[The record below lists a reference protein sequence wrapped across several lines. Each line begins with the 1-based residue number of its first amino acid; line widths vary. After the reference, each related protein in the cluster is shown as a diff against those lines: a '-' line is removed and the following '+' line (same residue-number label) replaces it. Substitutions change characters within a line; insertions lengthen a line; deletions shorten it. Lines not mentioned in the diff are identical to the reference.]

1 MIRCPRCS
9 EDNPP
14 RARFCLN
21 CGQSLIRAE
30 QAVTAE
36 ERRVVTAV
44 FIDLVGSTAL
54 AESADPEDVR
64 ARLVPYH
71 DRVRRELERHGGT
84 VEKFIGDAVVA
95 IFGAPVANE
104 DDPERAVRA
113 SFAVRDG
120 VAALNDADAW
130 LALTVRIG
138 VCTGE
143 SLVRMGARLAEGESL
158 AMGDV
163 MNTAARIQS
172 SAAPGGILVSQ
183 ATQRATA
190 HAVDYAEHE
199 PLTAKGKAEP
209 VPVWEALGLKAA
221 RHRRRSDAPFVGRED
236 ELAQLGGLWDGV
248 VAARG
253 PASAIVV
260 AEPGIGKTRLLAAFA
275 DDAGVDALWGRCL
288 PYGEGGAYGPV
299 GEILAAV
306 GVERI
311 LAGAEGSELRTVAA
325 AIDMVLGA
333 GSAGEI
339 TRGELHWGIRRAL
352 ELVSRDALVVIFED
366 LHWAE
371 PGLLELVGFLRA
383 GSFPLLVLCTAR
395 PGGPD
400 LGADLVLELAPLS
413 AADSRTLVNDLLG
426 GLAEDASLEPVVEAS
441 HGNPLYL
448 EETVHMLAD
457 EGFLSGSSPPER
469 LPAPPSLTSMIGAR
483 LDRLPDHERHLALRA
498 AVLGS
503 SFWPGAVTALDGI
516 SDVERGLEALTTL
529 DVAERRPVSTVS
541 GEREFAFKHDLIR
554 EVAYGRLPKGLRV
567 QLHVRSADW
576 LAAHQERD
584 ELVEMGAFHL
594 EQACRLAGEI
604 ERSPVAPPILEAAAA
619 LTAAAEKAERREGLE
634 EADRF
639 YVRAL
644 DLVVDEEHP
653 ETAAELRLG
662 RARVLAAAGK
672 LQEAAE
678 RFRSVA
684 ADAASL
690 GRRDLRGAALV
701 GLGNALQK
709 QGAPGEAHE
718 HLLEAEAIAKD
729 MGEGRLEVQALF
741 ELAEIDRDF
750 RGEVTVAVE
759 TLERALELAATLDD
773 RRLLAEGNLRLGFV
787 LNAAG
792 RLADAEVALARSA
805 EIGAEL
811 DSRRDESRATFLRAW
826 TAYHLG
832 RPAEAERLALE
843 AQEWFQRTGDRYF
856 LVQNLRALAEYA
868 LARGDPAL
876 AANKLDEAL
885 LIEQERE
892 GWLFSVMN
900 ADLAEVLVRLGRLD
914 EARARAATA
923 VETAPEDD
931 PGTRAAACVATACVS
946 GAAGDHERTRRQA
959 EEALAIY
966 ERLGNAL
973 ELARARIVLARA
985 LTSVGDREEALR
997 HLELAAGESE
1007 RVGAVTLAR
1016 TARAAVAELG

>member
-21 CGQSLIRAE
+21 CGQALGRAD
-30 QAVTAE
+30 QDVTAE

-143 SLVRMGARLAEGESL
+143 SLVRLGARLAEGESL

-172 SAAPGGILVSQ
+172 AAPPGGILVSL
-183 ATQRATA
+183 ATRRATS

-209 VPVWEALGLKAA
+209 VQVSEAVALRAA

-236 ELAQLGGLWDGV
+236 ELAELRSLWDGV
-248 VAARG
+248 VAARR
-253 PASAIVV
+253 PASAFLV

-275 DDAGVDALWGRCL
+275 DDAGVEALWGRCL

-306 GVERI
+306 GVDRI
-311 LAGAEGSELRTVAA
+311 LADAEDSELRTLTAA
-325 AIDMVLGA
+325 VDAVLGA
-333 GSAGEI
+333 GSVSEI

-352 ELVSRDALVVIFED
+352 ELVTRDGLVVIFED

-371 PGLLELVGFLRA
+371 PGLLELVDFLRA
-383 GSFPLLVLCTAR
+383 GSFPLLLLCTAR

-400 LGADLVLELAPLS
+400 LGADLLLELAPLS
-413 AADSRTLVNDLLG
+413 VDDSRALVNELLG
-426 GLAEDASLEPVVEAS
+426 GLAEDAPLEPVVAAA

-457 EGFLSGSSPPER
+457 EGFLSGSTPPDR

-483 LDRLPDHERHLALRA
+483 LDRLPDQERHLALRA

-516 SDVERGLEALTTL
+516 SDVERGLEALTVL
-529 DVAERRPVSTVS
+529 DVAEKRPVSTVS

-576 LAAHQERD
+576 LVAHQERD

-594 EQACRLAGEI
+594 EQACKLAREI
-604 ERSPVAPPILEAAAA
+604 ERSPVAPPVLEAAAA
-619 LTAAAEKAERREGLE
+619 LTTAAEKAERREGLE

-644 DLVVDEEHP
+644 ELVVDEEHP
-653 ETAAELRLG
+653 ESAAELRLG

-672 LQEAAE
+672 LEDATE

-684 ADAASL
+684 ADAAGL

-709 QGAPGEAHE
+709 QGSPDEAHTY
-718 HLLEAEAIAKD
+718 LLEAKSIAEEIGD
-729 MGEGRLEVQALF
+729 RILEVRSLF

-750 RGEVTVAVE
+750 RGEVPVAVE
-759 TLERALELAATLDD
+759 TLEHALELAASFDD

-792 RLADAEVALARSA
+792 RLADAERALGRSA
-805 EIGAEL
+805 AIGAEL

-832 RPAEAERLALE
+832 RPGEAERLALE

-856 LVQNLRALAEYA
+856 LVQNLRALAQYA
-868 LARGDPAL
+868 FARGDPAA
-876 AANKLDEAL
+876 AANRLEEAL
-885 LIEQERE
+885 LIEQDRE
-892 GWLFSVMN
+892 GWLSSGMN
-900 ADLAEVLVRLGRLD
+900 ADLAEVLVALGRLD
-914 EARARAATA
+914 EARERAAIAVTTAPDDDPAARASAW
-923 VETAPEDD
+923 
-931 PGTRAAACVATACVS
+931 VASACVS
-946 GAAGDHERTRRQA
+946 AASGDRERTMQQA
-959 EEALAIY
+959 EDALAIS
-966 ERLGNAL
+966 EQLGNSL
-973 ELARARIVLARA
+973 EVGRVRIVLARA
-985 LTSVGDREEALR
+985 LAAVGERDEASR
-997 HLELAAGESE
+997 QLERAAAECA
-1007 RVGAVTLAR
+1007 RIGAVTLENAAR
-1016 TARAAVAELG
+1016 EALAGLG